1 MGSRRAVAAAV
12 AALAATVVPVA
23 EGSVKVV
30 GDAVA
35 PRLCVTARG
44 VAQVSWARAAETRS
58 RSAVVRRDGT
68 LAFNRRV
75 CRRNRARVARG
86 IRLPMALVVLRDR
99 QGRFHALQAWRR
111 LVRGPVELRYSRW
124 RGAPT
129 RLRLRSVAGPRRLE
143 ERVRGGLSYH
153 GRPVHGFRSTP
164 QGVPRDPYGR
174 NVYLDSRQDGSWRR
188 MMGILTH
195 RPTGLFALWIRPHW
209 EGERYRGRVIGPNYR
224 WTLAPD
230 AQAVA
235 RSRRR

>member
-12 AALAATVVPVA
+12 AVLAAMVVPVA

-35 PRLCVTARG
+35 PRLCVTRAG
-44 VAQVSWARAAETRS
+44 VAQITWRDAARTSS

-68 LAFNRRV
+68 LAFDRRA
-75 CRRNRARVARG
+75 CRRSRARVVTGLRV
-86 IRLPMALVVLRDR
+86 PMAVVVVRDR
-99 QGRFHALQAWRR
+99 RGRFHALQAWRR
-111 LVRGPVELRYSRW
+111 LIGGPVELRYSRW

-129 RLRLRSVAGPRRLE
+129 RLRLRSDPGPRRLE

-153 GRPVHGFRSTP
+153 GRPVHGYRSTP
-164 QGVPRDPYGR
+164 QGVPLDRYGR
-174 NVYLDSRQDGSWRR
+174 NVYLDSRQDGAWRR

-195 RPTGLFALWIRPHW
+195 RPTGFFALWIRPHW
-209 EGERYRGRVIGPNYR
+209 EGKRYRGRVIGPNYG

-230 AQAVA
+230 AQAIA
-235 RSRRR
+235 PSGRR